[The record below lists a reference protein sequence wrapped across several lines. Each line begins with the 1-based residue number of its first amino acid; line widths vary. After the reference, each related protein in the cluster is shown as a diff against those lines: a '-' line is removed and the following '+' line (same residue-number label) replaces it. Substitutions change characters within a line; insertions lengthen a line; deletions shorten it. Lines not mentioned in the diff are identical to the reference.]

1 MRSAQMNI
9 RTSKMLI
16 GELDTLVDHGLFRN
30 RTEAVNEAIRI
41 LIRRYKAANIAQKI
55 QKTAQKKPMKYR
67 DLTVRVAGYTAYFIE
82 LAREMQDEIINRT
95 EHGL

>member
-1 MRSAQMNI
+1 MRSVQMNI

-55 QKTAQKKPMKYR
+55 QKTAQQKPGDKSVSEALSQLR
-67 DLTVRVAGYTAYFIE
+67 QE
-82 LAREMQDEIINRT
+82 EDE
-95 EHGL
+95 